1 MKLNELTAY
10 KDIAIQCHNFPDAD
24 TIACGYAVY
33 KYLLSRGITAKL
45 FYSGAKKITKANM
58 LIMIKELG
66 IPVEYTDKLD
76 HVPELLVTVDCAYGE
91 SNVQHFDAKNIAVID
106 HHICKHQMP
115 PLSEVRSS
123 YGSCSTIIYKML
135 LDEGFDIDSDISLS
149 TALYYGLYTDTN
161 SFSELSHAADKDLRD
176 FVKYDSQLITVLRN
190 SVLSCEEMGIAAEAL
205 NGCVYMSDIGTALV
219 EAKPCD
225 PNILGFISDLLLQ
238 VDTVSDCVVF
248 CRTGFGYKLSVRSCT
263 NRINASE
270 FVRYITENIGS
281 GGGHADKAGGMI
293 TDSSSE
299 IPVPEL
305 IRRKII
311 SYFEETDIIRASD
324 DNHITGLSPYVKQS
338 ITIGYIP
345 SLDIVPEG
353 TEILIRMLEADTT
366 LRASSDTYIMVGISG
381 EIYPINKSVFAQK
394 YIPCDELPETEQEYP
409 PTVIDTVN
417 NIRIPLTDKIKGCTA
432 SGGSKILAKQLTRY
446 TKVFTLWD
454 PDHYLYG
461 RPGDYLAVSAND
473 SKDIYIVRR
482 NIFEKTYLPDTEYTN

>member
-1 MKLNELTAY
+1 MKLSELTAY

-33 KYLLSRGITAKL
+33 KYLRYHGINAKL
-45 FYSGAKKITKANM
+45 FYSGPKKITKSNM
-58 LIMIKELG
+58 LIMIKELD
-66 IPVEYTDKLD
+66 IPVEYIDELD
-76 HVPELLVTVDCAYGE
+76 HAPELLVTVDCAYGE
-91 SNVQHFDAKNIAVID
+91 SNVKHFDAKNIAVID
-106 HHICKHQMP
+106 HHICKLEMP
-115 PLSEVRSS
+115 PMSEVRSN

-135 LDEGFDIDSDISLS
+135 LDEGFDVDGDIKLS

-176 FVKYDSQLITVLRN
+176 FAKFDMPLITVLKN

-205 NGCVYMSDIGTALV
+205 NGCVYMNDIGTAIV

-248 CRTGFGYKLSVRSCT
+248 CSTGFGYKLSVRSCS
-263 NRINASE
+263 NQINASE
-270 FVRYITENIGS
+270 FVKYITENIGN

-293 TDSSSE
+293 TDSSSG
-299 IPVPEL
+299 IPVPEI
-305 IRRKII
+305 IRQKII
-311 SYFEETDIIRASD
+311 SYFKDTDILRASK
-324 DNHITGLSPYVKQS
+324 DNHITGLAPYIKQS
-338 ITIGYIP
+338 VTLGYIP

-366 LRASSDTYIMVGISG
+366 LKASADTYIMVGISG
-381 EIYPINKSVFAQK
+381 EVYPINKTVFEQK
-394 YIPCDELPETEQEYP
+394 YVPCDELPDMDQEYP
-409 PTVIDTVN
+409 PAVIDSVN
-417 NIRIPLTDKIKGCTA
+417 NIRIPLADRIKGCTSA
-432 SGGSKILAKQLTRY
+432 GGSKILAKQLIRY

-461 RPGDYLAVSAND
+461 RPGDYLAMSVND

-482 NIFEKTYLPDTEYTN
+482 DIFEKTYRAESAE